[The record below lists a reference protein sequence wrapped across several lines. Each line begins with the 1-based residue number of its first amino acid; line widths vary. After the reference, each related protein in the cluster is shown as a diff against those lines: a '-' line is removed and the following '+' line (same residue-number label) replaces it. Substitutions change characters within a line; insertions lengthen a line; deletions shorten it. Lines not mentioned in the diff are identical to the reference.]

1 MSSKNGL
8 RIRQPHKLGLNI
20 KALAK
25 RNVSFGSA
33 AIICTALVFATGL
46 ATAPIAYTAGVKSA
60 RANSQ
65 ASDSQDSRVA
75 ADSGEETSLA
85 SGLSGFCDGDSDLM
99 PAARVETTG
108 QYLGISI
115 DGFDNVKA
123 LDAKQFYV
131 YTLMVKNP
139 GSNGTWYQ
147 VNLTDFTESGETK
160 QEITNLS
167 TNDSNEY
174 PGWNFS
180 DDDVTFETTI
190 PDTTIHQKS
199 ENPTW
204 TLALTVDGEE
214 VAHCPAD
221 GDASF
226 E

>member
-1 MSSKNGL
+1 MKISK
-8 RIRQPHKLGLNI
+8 
-20 KALAK
+20 KAI
-25 RNVSFGSA
+25 A
-33 AIICTALVFATGL
+33 AIFALMLPISMTGGCGNQTESEQP
-46 ATAPIAYTAGVKSA
+46 ASA
-60 RANSQ
+60 DGQTSDTQGSDA
-65 ASDSQDSRVA
+65 DSQD
-75 ADSGEETSLA
+75 DSGDDDGTPLA
-85 SGLSGFCDGDSDLM
+85 SGLSGFCDGNSDLM

-167 TNDSNEY
+167 TNDGNEY
-174 PGWNFS
+174 SGWNFS
-180 DDDVTFETTI
+180 DDDATFETTI
-190 PDTTIHQKS
+190 PDTMIHQKS